1 MSLSQMLLSM
11 GRHTSPFFTRRSA
24 RRRISTAARMAAT
37 SGEGGMG
44 GGGGGGGTFKLMLW
58 RPRTIHKRTAAAERG
73 NGAPLRRTAHPQGFQ
88 AILLAS
94 ATHHEQSCSISRP
107 QHAAHAVPHDDDGD
121 PDPAWNTC
129 RQGGRPEREQARAG
143 HCCALLGSMM
153 RHQNLEPRP
162 ARLSAERALSRRVAA
177 R

>member
-1 MSLSQMLLSM
+1 
-11 GRHTSPFFTRRSA
+11 
-24 RRRISTAARMAAT
+24 
-37 SGEGGMG
+37 
-44 GGGGGGGTFKLMLW
+44 MLW
-58 RPRTIHKRTAAAERG
+58 RPRTIHKRTAAAEG
-73 NGAPLRRTAHPQGFQ
+73 GHGAPLRRTAHPQGFQ

-153 RHQNLEPRP
+153 RHAPCATRHQPPGCHQNLEQLLIGDE
-162 ARLSAERALSRRVAA
+162 ARERRARVRVVRVRVRKCGRGRRRSALLRAA
-177 R
+177 RPLTAEYFAHGDS